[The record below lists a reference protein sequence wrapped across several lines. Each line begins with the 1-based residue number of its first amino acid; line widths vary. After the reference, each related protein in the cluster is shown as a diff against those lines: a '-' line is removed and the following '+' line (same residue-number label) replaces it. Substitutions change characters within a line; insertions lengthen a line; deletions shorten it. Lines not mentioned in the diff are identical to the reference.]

1 MDAART
7 AAEAVEV
14 IDVLDVL
21 EHEALAERNRL
32 IPTRLVPRQSTNR
45 VRRHPHRS
53 EGGRVFSN
61 RELLE
66 QVWGVKSS
74 GPHADG
80 LGGIRLVARTI
91 RG

>member
-53 EGGRVFSN
+53 EGGRVFSK

-66 QVWGVKSS
+66 QVWGVKSPATR
-74 GPHADG
+74 GRAR
-80 LGGIRLVARTI
+80 GIRLVARTI